1 MSRRI
6 LLGLC
11 VAMVLMIV
19 LRCVALDSDAYPRL
33 SWSSAL
39 LTDEGFYLHNARN
52 RILFGHPETDQFNN
66 RLIMPLLDALQTGV
80 FHLFGV
86 SAVSARAIS
95 VGLGLLTLPVFF
107 DALRRAFGLRTGL
120 VGLLLLGLDHVSLLY
135 SRLALMDT
143 PAAFVLVCGFW
154 LWVRSGEGEGG
165 RRGRLWLGLCGL
177 TLGACYGVR
186 GLGALV
192 YPVPLLLVGWESWKA
207 RRWGQPGTK
216 SVPGQGGFVGLLC
229 LAGGLAV
236 ALGMYGLFWYLPNR
250 AELTRVNHFYLF
262 YQLIPASLGNVR
274 FDITQALFGDER
286 GYSSYLF
293 RHAPVQFVLAL
304 LGLTTWAIRHGKV
317 GLRDTTRSN
326 ALYLGLWLV
335 IALSV
340 FTIVRYSPPRYY
352 IVFYPALT
360 GIAALA
366 LQHVGALARTVWGH
380 RTARTLL
387 GGFLTYH
394 LGEAVLHHKS
404 GATEFVLYSAIAV
417 VVFALLLAPASRR
430 RGRSVSQKRRQSAV
444 VFAVWAVINALWL
457 GDWLTHLRYGQR
469 DADRWLAENLPPR
482 SVLIGDA
489 APGLCINN
497 RFVAVN
503 VIGGLCNDILP
514 LEQFASR
521 RRYVVILDGPRNTGD
536 WRRLYPDIIRPGRVK
551 HTFPHL
557 INFAVTVYEVPGD
570 AALPSPPGRKR

>member
-1 MSRRI
+1 
-6 LLGLC
+6 
-11 VAMVLMIV
+11 MIV

-66 RLIMPLLDALQTGV
+66 RLIMPLLDAVQTGV

-86 SAVSARAIS
+86 SVVSARAIS
-95 VGLGLLTLPVFF
+95 VVLGLLTLPVFF
-107 DALRRAFGLRTGL
+107 DALRRAFGLRTAL
-120 VGLLLLGLDHVSLLY
+120 IGLLLLGLDHVSLLY

-143 PAAFVLVCGFW
+143 PAAFVLVCAFW
-154 LWVRSGEGEGG
+154 LWVRSGEGESG
-165 RRGRLWLGLCGL
+165 RRGLLWLALCGL
-177 TLGACYGVR
+177 TLGICYGVR

-192 YPVPLLLVGWESWKA
+192 YPVPLLLLGWESWKA
-207 RRWGQPGTK
+207 RRSGASGSK
-216 SVPGQGGFVGLLC
+216 SRFETGPGGFVGLLC
-229 LAGGLAV
+229 LLGGLLV
-236 ALGMYGLFWYLPNR
+236 ALGIYGVVWYLPNR

-304 LGLTTWAIRHGKV
+304 LGLTAWAIRGGKV
-317 GLRDTTRSN
+317 GLRPALHGN
-326 ALYLGLWLV
+326 AMYLGLWLV
-335 IALSV
+335 IAWSV
-340 FTIVRYSPPRYY
+340 FGIVRYSPPRYY

-360 GIAALA
+360 GVAALA
-366 LQHVGALARTVWGH
+366 VGHVGAVARTVWRH
-380 RTARTLL
+380 RAERTLL

-394 LGEAVLHHKS
+394 LGETVLHHKS
-404 GATEFVLYSAIAV
+404 GATEFVLYSAIV
-417 VVFALLLAPASRR
+417 LVMFALSLAPVGRR
-430 RGRSVSQKRRQSAV
+430 RGKPISVGRRQSAL
-444 VFAVWAVINALWL
+444 VFAAWALINGLWL

-469 DADRWLAENLPPR
+469 DADRWLAANLPPE

-489 APGLCINN
+489 APGLCLNN

-521 RRYVVILDGPRNTGD
+521 RRYVVILDGMRNTGD

-557 INFAVTVYEVPGD
+557 IHFTVTVYEVPRD
-570 AALPSPPGRKR
+570 AALPSPSGRKR